1 LIAARPA
8 AWDALQTMLADVVDV
23 IPAHTMDEAL
33 KILKRDGIDL
43 ILCTVAFDESQMMDF
58 LQAVKQTTAVGSIPF
73 LCSRVLKGV
82 LRDSLVDVMRDAC
95 KEAGAVDM
103 IDIANLPADRAQT
116 VLRTAVLTYLEPT
129 K

>member
-1 LIAARPA
+1 
-8 AWDALQTMLADVVDV
+8 MLADVVDV

-43 ILCTVAFDESQMMDF
+43 ILCTVAFDDSQMMEF
-58 LQAVKQTTAVGSIPF
+58 LQAVKLTTSAAAGVPF
-73 LCSRVLKGV
+73 LCTRALKGV

>member
-1 LIAARPA
+1 LVAAHPN
-8 AWDALQTMLADVVDV
+8 AWRALQTMLADVVDV

-33 KILKRDGIDL
+33 KILKRDRIDL
-43 ILCTVAFDESQMMDF
+43 IICTVAFDESQMMDF

-103 IDIANLPADRAQT
+103 IDIANLPADRAET
-116 VLRTAVLTYLEPT
+116 VLRAAVLTYLEPT
-129 K
+129 N